1 MPLFARVSTLL
12 FSLTALAVLAALLLA
27 PLPAAARTSA
37 KRSTAPVAAEILMD
51 AQSGKVLRARNADTL
66 TYPASLTKM
75 MTLMLTFEALERGT
89 LRLNQSLVVSQHAAS
104 MPPSRLW
111 LAPGSTITV
120 EQAILAL
127 VTRSANDVAVVL
139 GEALGGSEE
148 AFAKTMT
155 ARARR
160 LGMRRTVFRNAS
172 GLPDRLQRT
181 TARDMAILS
190 RALIRSH
197 AGHYAYFKRRSFD
210 WQGGTVYGHNRLMA
224 RYPGMDG
231 IKTGYISA
239 SGFNLAASAVR
250 DGRRLIA
257 VVMGGYSA
265 NSRDTQVADLLDAGF
280 KRPTSPSRPA
290 PVQPDLVITRNSAST
305 TERSTA
311 VSVAVPVVKP
321 APATKSGATKS
332 TAVKPAGGSWS
343 IQVGAFASNAAALRS
358 ARDTAKRLGTL
369 ADGASPAVVRSG
381 GLYKARLTG
390 LPAADAA
397 AACSTLKTAGHGC
410 FALQGR

>member
-1 MPLFARVSTLL
+1 MHPLARVSTLL
-12 FSLTALAVLAALLLA
+12 LSLTVLTVLVAVLLT
-27 PLPAAARTSA
+27 PLPALA
-37 KRSTAPVAAEILMD
+37 KRSAKKTSGPVAAEILMD
-51 AQSGKVLRARNADTL
+51 AGSGTVLQGRNADTL

-89 LRLNQSLVVSQHAAS
+89 LRLDQSLVVSQHAAS

-139 GEALGGSEE
+139 GEALGGSET
-148 AFAKTMT
+148 AFAAKMT
-155 ARARR
+155 ARARAI
-160 LGMRRTVFRNAS
+160 GMRRTVFRNAS

-190 RALIRSH
+190 RALIRGH
-197 AGHYAYFKRRSFD
+197 ARHYAYFQRRSFD
-210 WQGGTVYGHNRLMA
+210 WQGDTVYGHNRLMA

-231 IKTGYISA
+231 IKTGYIAA

-257 VVMGGYSA
+257 VVMGGHSA
-265 NSRDTQVADLLDAGF
+265 NSRDDRVADLLDAGF
-280 KRPTSPSRPA
+280 KRPTSPAKPA
-290 PVQPDLVITRNSAST
+290 PVQPDLLITKNSASIAQ
-305 TERSTA
+305 RSTA
-311 VSVAVPVVKP
+311 VSVG
-321 APATKSGATKS
+321 AP
-332 TAVKPAGGSWS
+332 AVKPSAAKSTGGLSTDGPWS
-343 IQVGAFASNAAALRS
+343 IQVGAFASHAAAQSS
-358 ARDTAKRLGTL
+358 ARATAKRLGAL
-369 ADGASPAVVRSG
+369 AAGTSPAVVRSG

-390 LPAADAA
+390 FAATKADAA
-397 AACSTLKTAGHGC
+397 CTALKTVGKGC
-410 FALQGR
+410 FALQDQ

>member
-1 MPLFARVSTLL
+1 MHPLVRLLARVSTLL
-12 FSLTALAVLAALLLA
+12 FSLTVLVALAAVLLA
-27 PLPAAARTSA
+27 PLPALA
-37 KRSTAPVAAEILMD
+37 KRSGKKASAPVAAEILMD
-51 AQSGKVLRARNADTL
+51 AGSGRVLQARNADTL

-75 MTLMLTFEALERGT
+75 MTLMLTFEALDRGT
-89 LRLNQSLVVSQHAAS
+89 LRLNQSLVVSRHAAS

-139 GEALGGSEE
+139 GEALGGSET
-148 AFAKTMT
+148 AFAKKMT

-160 LGMRRTVFRNAS
+160 LGMRHTVFRNAS

-190 RALIRSH
+190 RALIRRH
-197 AGHYAYFKRRSFD
+197 AKHYAYFKRRSFD
-210 WQGGTVYGHNRLMA
+210 WQGDTVYGHNRLMA

-231 IKTGYISA
+231 IKTGYIAA

-257 VVMGGYSA
+257 VMMGGHSA
-265 NSRDTQVADLLDAGF
+265 NSRDDRVADLLDAGF
-280 KRPTSPSRPA
+280 RHPTSPDKPA
-290 PVQPDLVITRNSAST
+290 PVQPDLLITRNSASI

-311 VSVAVPVVKP
+311 MSV
-321 APATKSGATKS
+321 
-332 TAVKPAGGSWS
+332 GGPWS
-343 IQVGAFASNAAALRS
+343 IQVGAFASHAAAQNS
-358 ARDTAKRLGTL
+358 ARATAKRLGAL
-369 ADGASPAVVRSG
+369 AAGSSPAVVRSG

-390 LPAADAA
+390 FAAARADAA
-397 AACSTLKTAGHGC
+397 CTALKTAGKGC
-410 FALQGR
+410 FALQDR

>member
-1 MPLFARVSTLL
+1 MPLLARVSTLL
-12 FSLTALAVLAALLLA
+12 LLSLTAFAVLLA
-27 PLPAAARTSA
+27 PLPASAGNSA
-37 KRSTAPVAAEILMD
+37 KKAWTPVAAEILMD
-51 AQSGKVLRARNADTL
+51 AHSGKVLRARNADQL

-75 MTLMLTFEALERGT
+75 MTLMLTFEALDRGT
-89 LRLNQSLVVSQHAAS
+89 LRLNQSLVVSRHAAS

-139 GEALGGSEE
+139 GEALGGSET
-148 AFAKTMT
+148 AFAKKMT

-160 LGMRRTVFRNAS
+160 LGMRHTVFRNAS

-190 RALIRSH
+190 RALIGRH
-197 AGHYAYFKRRSFD
+197 AKYYAYFKRRSFD
-210 WQGGTVYGHNRLMA
+210 WQGDTVYGHNRLMA

-231 IKTGYISA
+231 IKTGYIAA

-257 VVMGGYSA
+257 VVLGGHSA
-265 NSRDTQVADLLDAGF
+265 DARDDRVADLLDAGF

-290 PVQPDLVITRNSAST
+290 PAQPDLVITKNSAST
-305 TERSTA
+305 AERSTA
-311 VSVAVPVVKP
+311 VSVAVPSVKP
-321 APATKSGATKS
+321 VATASAAPKSGA
-332 TAVKPAGGSWS
+332 KPAGGSWS
-343 IQVGAFASNAAALRS
+343 IQVGAFASHAAAVRS

-369 ADGASPAVVRSG
+369 AAGASPAVVRSG

-390 LPAADAA
+390 FPAATADAA
-397 AACSTLKTAGHGC
+397 CSALKTAGRGC
-410 FALQGR
+410 FPLQDR

>member
-1 MPLFARVSTLL
+1 MPLLARVSTLL
-12 FSLTALAVLAALLLA
+12 LLSLTVFAVLLA
-27 PLPAAARTSA
+27 PLPASARNSA
-37 KRSTAPVAAEILMD
+37 KKAWTPVAAEILMD
-51 AQSGKVLRARNADTL
+51 AHSGKVLRARNADQL

-75 MTLMLTFEALERGT
+75 MTLMLTFEALDRGT
-89 LRLNQSLVVSQHAAS
+89 LRLNQSLVVSRHAAS

-139 GEALGGSEE
+139 GEALGGSET
-148 AFAKTMT
+148 AFAKKMT

-160 LGMRRTVFRNAS
+160 LGMRHTVFRNAS

-190 RALIRSH
+190 RALIGRH
-197 AGHYAYFKRRSFD
+197 AKHYAYFKRRSFD
-210 WQGGTVYGHNRLMA
+210 WQGDTVYGHNRLMA

-231 IKTGYISA
+231 IKTGYIAA

-257 VVMGGYSA
+257 VVLGGHSA
-265 NSRDTQVADLLDAGF
+265 DARDSLVADLLDAGF
-280 KRPTSPSRPA
+280 QRPTSPSRPA
-290 PVQPDLVITRNSAST
+290 PAQPDLVITKNSAST
-305 TERSTA
+305 AERSTA
-311 VSVAVPVVKP
+311 VSVAVPSLKP
-321 APATKSGATKS
+321 AATEAADS
-332 TAVKPAGGSWS
+332 SWS
-343 IQVGAFASNAAALRS
+343 IQVGAFASHAAAVRS
-358 ARDTAKRLGTL
+358 ARDTAKRLGSL
-369 ADGASPAVVRSG
+369 AAGASPAVVRSG

-390 LPAADAA
+390 FPAATADAA
-397 AACSTLKTAGHGC
+397 CSALKTAGRGC
-410 FALQGR
+410 FPVRGG

>member
-1 MPLFARVSTLL
+1 MPLLARASTLL
-12 FSLTALAVLAALLLA
+12 LSLTVLAVLLA
-27 PLPAAARTSA
+27 PLPASA
-37 KRSTAPVAAEILMD
+37 KKGWTPVAAEILMD
-51 AQSGKVLRARNADTL
+51 ADSGKVLRARNADRL

-75 MTLMLTFEALERGT
+75 MTLMLTFEALDRGT
-89 LRLNQSLVVSQHAAS
+89 LRLNQSLVVSRHAAS

-139 GEALGGSEE
+139 GEALGGSET
-148 AFAKTMT
+148 AFAKKMT

-160 LGMRRTVFRNAS
+160 LGMRHTVFRNAS

-181 TARDMAILS
+181 TARDMATLS
-190 RALIRSH
+190 RALIRRH
-197 AGHYAYFKRRSFD
+197 AKHYAYFKRRSFD
-210 WQGGTVYGHNRLMA
+210 WQGDTVYGHNRLMA

-231 IKTGYISA
+231 IKTGYIAA

-257 VVMGGYSA
+257 VVMGGHSA
-265 NSRDTQVADLLDAGF
+265 AARDTQVADLLDAGF

-290 PVQPDLVITRNSAST
+290 PVQPDLVITKTSAST
-305 TERSTA
+305 AERSTA
-311 VSVAVPVVKP
+311 VSVAVPSMKP
-321 APATKSGATKS
+321 ATTKSAT
-332 TAVKPAGGSWS
+332 TKPDGGSWS
-343 IQVGAFASNAAALRS
+343 IQVGAFASHAAAVRS
-358 ARDTAKRLGTL
+358 ARDTAKRLGPL
-369 ADGASPAVVRSG
+369 AAGASPAVVRSG

-390 LPAADAA
+390 FPAATADAA
-397 AACSTLKTAGHGC
+397 CSALKTAGRGC
-410 FALQGR
+410 FPLQGQ

>member
-1 MPLFARVSTLL
+1 MPLLARASTPLL
-12 FSLTALAVLAALLLA
+12 SLAAFAALLAAVL
-27 PLPAAARTSA
+27 LVSQPAWA
-37 KRSTAPVAAEILMD
+37 KGSRKAGWAPVAAEILME
-51 AQSGKVLRARNADTL
+51 AGSGKVLQARNADTL

-75 MTLMLTFEALERGT
+75 MTLMLTFEALDRGT
-89 LRLNQSLVVSQHAAS
+89 LRRDQRLVVSQHAAS

-139 GEALGGSEE
+139 AEALGGSEP
-148 AFAKTMT
+148 AFASKMT
-155 ARARR
+155 ARARA

-190 RALIRSH
+190 RALIRRH
-197 AGHYAYFKRRSFD
+197 AGHYAYFQRRSFD
-210 WQGGTVYGHNRLMA
+210 WQGSTVYGHNRLMA

-231 IKTGYISA
+231 IKTGYIAA

-257 VVMGGYSA
+257 VVMGGHSA
-265 NSRDTQVADLLDAGF
+265 ATRDDRVADLLDIGF
-280 KRPTSPSRPA
+280 RRPTSPARPA
-290 PVQPDLVITRNSAST
+290 PATPDLVITRKSSSAA
-305 TERSTA
+305 ERSTA
-311 VSVAVPVVKP
+311 VSVAVPSAKP
-321 APATKSGATKS
+321 SATGS
-332 TAVKPAGGSWS
+332 VGGPWS
-343 IQVGAFASNAAALRS
+343 IQVGAFASRAAAARS
-358 ARDTAKRLGTL
+358 AGVTAKRLGAL
-369 ADGASPAVVRSG
+369 AAGASPEIVRSG

-390 LPAADAA
+390 FPAANADAA
-397 AACSTLKTAGHGC
+397 CATLKAAGHGC
-410 FALQGR
+410 FAVKGP

>member
-1 MPLFARVSTLL
+1 MPLLARVSTLL
-12 FSLTALAVLAALLLA
+12 LLSLTVFAVLLA
-27 PLPAAARTSA
+27 PLPASARRSA
-37 KRSTAPVAAEILMD
+37 KKAWTPVAAEILMD
-51 AQSGKVLRARNADTL
+51 AHSGKVLRAHNADRL

-75 MTLMLTFEALERGT
+75 MTLMLTFEALDRGT
-89 LRLNQSLVVSQHAAS
+89 LRLNQRLVVSRHAAS

-139 GEALGGSEE
+139 GEALGGSET
-148 AFAKTMT
+148 AFAKKMT

-160 LGMRRTVFRNAS
+160 LGMRHTVFRNAS

-190 RALIRSH
+190 RALIRGH
-197 AGHYAYFKRRSFD
+197 AGYYAYFKRRSFD
-210 WQGGTVYGHNRLMA
+210 WQGDTVYGHNRLMA

-231 IKTGYISA
+231 IKTGYIAA

-257 VVMGGYSA
+257 VVLGGHSA
-265 NSRDTQVADLLDAGF
+265 DARDAQVADLLDAGF
-280 KRPTSPSRPA
+280 KRPTSPSKPA
-290 PVQPDLVITRNSAST
+290 PVQPDLVITKNSAST
-305 TERSTA
+305 AERSTA
-311 VSVAVPVVKP
+311 VSVAVPSVKP
-321 APATKSGATKS
+321 ATIKSAATEA
-332 TAVKPAGGSWS
+332 AGGSWS
-343 IQVGAFASNAAALRS
+343 IQVGAFASHAAAVRS
-358 ARDTAKRLGTL
+358 ARDTAKRLGSL
-369 ADGASPAVVRSG
+369 AAGASPAIVRSG

-390 LPAADAA
+390 FPAATADAA
-397 AACSTLKTAGHGC
+397 CSALKTAGRGC
-410 FALQGR
+410 FPVRGR

>member
-1 MPLFARVSTLL
+1 MPLLARVSTLL
-12 FSLTALAVLAALLLA
+12 LLSLTIVAVLLA
-27 PLPAAARTSA
+27 PLPASARRSA
-37 KRSTAPVAAEILMD
+37 KKAWTPVAAEILMD
-51 AQSGKVLRARNADTL
+51 AHSGKVLRAHNADRL

-75 MTLMLTFEALERGT
+75 MTLMLTFEALDRGA
-89 LRLNQSLVVSQHAAS
+89 LRLNQRLVVSRHAAS

-139 GEALGGSEE
+139 GEALGGNEP
-148 AFAKTMT
+148 AFAKKMT

-160 LGMRRTVFRNAS
+160 LGMRHTVFRNAS

-197 AGHYAYFKRRSFD
+197 AKYYAYFKRRSFD
-210 WQGGTVYGHNRLMA
+210 WQGDTVYGHNRLMA

-231 IKTGYISA
+231 IKTGYIAA

-257 VVMGGYSA
+257 VVLGGHSA
-265 NSRDTQVADLLDAGF
+265 AARDDRVADLLDAGF
-280 KRPTSPSRPA
+280 KRRTSPSRPA
-290 PVQPDLVITRNSAST
+290 PVQPDLVITKNSAST
-305 TERSTA
+305 AERSTA
-311 VSVAVPVVKP
+311 VSVAVPSVKP
-321 APATKSGATKS
+321 AATEAAARKS
-332 TAVKPAGGSWS
+332 AGGSWS
-343 IQVGAFASNAAALRS
+343 IQVGAFASHAAAVRS
-358 ARDTAKRLGTL
+358 ARDTAKRLGSL
-369 ADGASPAVVRSG
+369 AAGASPAVIRSG

-390 LPAADAA
+390 FPAATADAA
-397 AACSTLKTAGHGC
+397 CSALKTAGRGC
-410 FALQGR
+410 FPVRGG

>member
-1 MPLFARVSTLL
+1 MPLLARVSTLS
-12 FSLTALAVLAALLLA
+12 FSLTALVVLAAVLLA
-27 PLPAAARTSA
+27 PLPASARSSA
-37 KRSTAPVAAEILMD
+37 KKARAPVAAEILMD
-51 AQSGKVLRARNADTL
+51 AHSGKILQARNADTL

-75 MTLMLTFEALERGT
+75 MTLMLTFEALDRGT

-139 GEALGGSEE
+139 GEALGGSET
-148 AFAKTMT
+148 AFAGRMT
-155 ARARR
+155 ARARA

-197 AGHYAYFKRRSFD
+197 AGHYAYFQRRSFD
-210 WQGGTVYGHNRLMA
+210 WQGDTVYGHNRLMA

-231 IKTGYISA
+231 IKTGYIAA

-250 DGRRLIA
+250 DDRRLIA
-257 VVMGGYSA
+257 VVMGGHSA
-265 NSRDTQVADLLDAGF
+265 NSRDDRVADLLDAGF
-280 KRPTSPSRPA
+280 KRPTSPAKPA
-290 PVQPDLVITRNSAST
+290 PAQPDLVITKNSASIAG
-305 TERSTA
+305 RSTA
-311 VSVAVPVVKP
+311 VSVA
-321 APATKSGATKS
+321 APS
-332 TAVKPAGGSWS
+332 VKPAGGPWS
-343 IQVGAFASNAAALRS
+343 IQVGAFASQAAAMRS

-369 ADGASPAVVRSG
+369 AVGASPAVVQSG
-381 GLYKARLTG
+381 GFYKARLTG
-390 LPAADAA
+390 FPAANAN
-397 AACSTLKTAGHGC
+397 AACNALKTAGKGC
-410 FALQGR
+410 FAVQDR

>member
-1 MPLFARVSTLL
+1 MPLLARASTLL
-12 FSLTALAVLAALLLA
+12 LSLTALTVLVALLLG
-27 PLPAAARTSA
+27 PLPAAARSSA
-37 KRSTAPVAAEILMD
+37 KKSTGPVAAEILMD

-75 MTLMLTFEALERGT
+75 MTLMLTFEALDRGA
-89 LRLNQSLVVSQHAAS
+89 LRLNQSLVVSRHAAS

-148 AFAKTMT
+148 AFAKSMT

-160 LGMRRTVFRNAS
+160 LGMHRTVFRNAS

-190 RALIRSH
+190 RALIRGH

-210 WQGGTVYGHNRLMA
+210 WQGDTVYGHNRLMA

-231 IKTGYISA
+231 IKTGYIAA

-257 VVMGGYSA
+257 VVMGGHSA

-280 KRPTSPSRPA
+280 KRPTSPAKPA

-305 TERSTA
+305 TDRSTA

-321 APATKSGATKS
+321 APATKP
-332 TAVKPAGGSWS
+332 VGGSWS
-343 IQVGAFASNAAALRS
+343 IQVGAFASHAAALRS
-358 ARDTAKRLGTL
+358 AHDTAERLGAL
-369 ADGASPAVVRSG
+369 AAGASPAVVRSG
-381 GLYKARLTG
+381 GLYKARLIG
-390 LPAADAA
+390 LPAADAGT
-397 AACSTLKTAGHGC
+397 ACRTLKTAGHGC
-410 FALQGR
+410 FALEGR

>member
-1 MPLFARVSTLL
+1 MHPPARVSTLL
-12 FSLTALAVLAALLLA
+12 FSLTALVALAAVLLA
-27 PLPAAARTSA
+27 PLPALARSSA
-37 KRSTAPVAAEILMD
+37 KKASGPVAAEILMD
-51 AQSGKVLRARNADTL
+51 AGSGKILQARNADTL

-75 MTLMLTFEALERGT
+75 MTLMLTFEALDRGT

-139 GEALGGSEE
+139 GEALGGSET
-148 AFAKTMT
+148 AFATKMT
-155 ARARR
+155 ARARAI
-160 LGMRRTVFRNAS
+160 GMRRTVFRNAS
-172 GLPDRLQRT
+172 GLPDRVQRT

-197 AGHYAYFKRRSFD
+197 AGHYAYFQRRSFD
-210 WQGGTVYGHNRLMA
+210 WQGDTVYGHNRLMA

-231 IKTGYISA
+231 IKTGYIAA

-257 VVMGGYSA
+257 VVMGGHSA
-265 NSRDTQVADLLDAGF
+265 NTRDDRVADLLDAGF
-280 KRPTSPSRPA
+280 THPTSPAKPA
-290 PVQPDLVITRNSAST
+290 PVQPDLLITKNSASI
-305 TERSTA
+305 TERNTA
-311 VSVAVPVVKP
+311 VSVGAPSVKP
-321 APATKSGATKS
+321 PA
-332 TAVKPAGGSWS
+332 AVESAGGPPGGPWA
-343 IQVGAFASNAAALRS
+343 IQVGAFASHAAAQRS
-358 ARDTAKRLGTL
+358 ARATAKRLGAL
-369 ADGASPAVVRSG
+369 ATGASPAIVRSG

-390 LPAADAA
+390 FAAAKADAA
-397 AACSTLKTAGHGC
+397 CAALKTAGKGC
-410 FALQGR
+410 FALQDR

>member
-1 MPLFARVSTLL
+1 MPLLARASTLL
-12 FSLTALAVLAALLLA
+12 LLSLTVLAVLLA
-27 PLPAAARTSA
+27 PLPASARRSA
-37 KRSTAPVAAEILMD
+37 KKAWTPVAAEILMD
-51 AQSGKVLRARNADTL
+51 ADSGKVLRARNADRL

-75 MTLMLTFEALERGT
+75 MTLMLTFEALDRGT
-89 LRLNQSLVVSQHAAS
+89 LRLNQSLVVSRHAAS

-139 GEALGGSEE
+139 GEALGGSET
-148 AFAKTMT
+148 AFAKKMT

-160 LGMRRTVFRNAS
+160 LGMRHTVFRNAS

-190 RALIRSH
+190 RALIRRH
-197 AGHYAYFKRRSFD
+197 AKHYAYFKRRSFD
-210 WQGGTVYGHNRLMA
+210 WQGDTVYGHNRLMA

-231 IKTGYISA
+231 IKTGYIAA

-257 VVMGGYSA
+257 VVMGGHSA
-265 NSRDTQVADLLDAGF
+265 DARDTQVADLLDAGF

-290 PVQPDLVITRNSAST
+290 PVQPDLVITKNSASIA
-305 TERSTA
+305 ERSTA
-311 VSVAVPVVKP
+311 VSVAVPSMKP
-321 APATKSGATKS
+321 ATTKSATTKS
-332 TAVKPAGGSWS
+332 IAKPDGGSWS
-343 IQVGAFASNAAALRS
+343 IQVGAFASHAAAVRS
-358 ARDTAKRLGTL
+358 ARDTAKRLGSL
-369 ADGASPAVVRSG
+369 AAGASPAIVRSG

-390 LPAADAA
+390 FPAATADAA
-397 AACSTLKTAGHGC
+397 CSALKTAGRGC
-410 FALQGR
+410 FPLQGR

>member
-1 MPLFARVSTLL
+1 MPLLARVSTLL
-12 FSLTALAVLAALLLA
+12 LLSLTIVAVLLA
-27 PLPAAARTSA
+27 PLPASARRSA
-37 KRSTAPVAAEILMD
+37 KKAWTPVAAEILMD
-51 AQSGKVLRARNADTL
+51 AHSGKVLRAHNADRL
-66 TYPASLTKM
+66 AYPASLTKM
-75 MTLMLTFEALERGT
+75 MTLMLTFEALDRGA
-89 LRLNQSLVVSQHAAS
+89 LRLNQRLVVSRHAAS

-139 GEALGGSEE
+139 GEALGGNEP
-148 AFAKTMT
+148 AFAKKMT

-160 LGMRRTVFRNAS
+160 LGMRHTVFRNAS

-197 AGHYAYFKRRSFD
+197 AKYYAYFKRRSFD
-210 WQGGTVYGHNRLMA
+210 WQGDTVYGHNRLMA

-231 IKTGYISA
+231 IKTGYIAA

-257 VVMGGYSA
+257 VVLGGHSA
-265 NSRDTQVADLLDAGF
+265 DARDDRVADLLDAGF
-280 KRPTSPSRPA
+280 KRRTSPSRPA
-290 PVQPDLVITRNSAST
+290 PVQPDLVITKNSAST
-305 TERSTA
+305 AERSTA
-311 VSVAVPVVKP
+311 VSVAVPSVKP
-321 APATKSGATKS
+321 AATEAAARKS
-332 TAVKPAGGSWS
+332 AGGSWS
-343 IQVGAFASNAAALRS
+343 IQVGAFASHAAAVRS
-358 ARDTAKRLGTL
+358 ARDTAKRLGSL
-369 ADGASPAVVRSG
+369 AAGASPAVVRSG

-390 LPAADAA
+390 FPASTADAA
-397 AACSTLKTAGHGC
+397 CSALKTAGRGC
-410 FALQGR
+410 FPVRGG

>member
-1 MPLFARVSTLL
+1 MHPLARVSTLL
-12 FSLTALAVLAALLLA
+12 FSLTALMALAAVLLA
-27 PLPAAARTSA
+27 PLPASA
-37 KRSTAPVAAEILMD
+37 KGSAKKASAPVAAEILMD
-51 AQSGKVLRARNADTL
+51 AGSGRVLQARNADTL

-75 MTLMLTFEALERGT
+75 MTLMLTFEALDRGT
-89 LRLNQSLVVSQHAAS
+89 LRLDQSLVVSQHAAS

-139 GEALGGSEE
+139 GEALGGSET
-148 AFAKTMT
+148 AFAAKMT
-155 ARARR
+155 ARARAI
-160 LGMRRTVFRNAS
+160 GMRRTVFRNAS

-197 AGHYAYFKRRSFD
+197 ARHYAYFNRRSFD
-210 WQGGTVYGHNRLMA
+210 WQGDMVYGHNRLMA

-231 IKTGYISA
+231 IKTGYIAA

-257 VVMGGYSA
+257 VVMGGHSA
-265 NSRDTQVADLLDAGF
+265 NSRDDRVADLLDAGF
-280 KRPTSPSRPA
+280 KRPTSPAKPA
-290 PVQPDLVITRNSAST
+290 PVQPDLLITKNSASI
-305 TERSTA
+305 TERNTA
-311 VSVAVPVVKP
+311 VSVGVP
-321 APATKSGATKS
+321 AAKS
-332 TAVKPAGGSWS
+332 TGGPWA
-343 IQVGAFASNAAALRS
+343 IQVGAFASHAAAQRS
-358 ARDTAKRLGTL
+358 AHATAKRLGAL
-369 ADGASPAVVRSG
+369 AAGASPAVVRSG

-390 LPAADAA
+390 FAAAKADAA
-397 AACSTLKTAGHGC
+397 CTVLKTAGKGC
-410 FALQGR
+410 FALQDR

>member
-1 MPLFARVSTLL
+1 MPLLARVSTLL
-12 FSLTALAVLAALLLA
+12 LLSLIVFAVLLA
-27 PLPAAARTSA
+27 PLPASARSSA
-37 KRSTAPVAAEILMD
+37 RKGWAPVAAEILMD
-51 AQSGKVLRARNADTL
+51 ARSGKVLRARNADRL

-75 MTLMLTFEALERGT
+75 MTLMLTFEALDRGT
-89 LRLNQSLVVSQHAAS
+89 LRLNQKLVVSRHAAS

-139 GEALGGSEE
+139 GEALGGSEK
-148 AFAKTMT
+148 AFARKMT

-160 LGMRRTVFRNAS
+160 LGMRHTVFRNAS

-190 RALIRSH
+190 RALIRRH
-197 AGHYAYFKRRSFD
+197 AKYYAYFKRRSFE
-210 WQGGTVYGHNRLMA
+210 WQGDTVYGHNRLMA

-231 IKTGYISA
+231 IKTGYIAA

-257 VVMGGYSA
+257 VVMGGHSA
-265 NSRDTQVADLLDAGF
+265 DARDDRVAELLDAGF
-280 KRPTSPSRPA
+280 KRPTSPARPA
-290 PVQPDLVITRNSAST
+290 PAKPDLVITRNSAST
-305 TERSTA
+305 AERSTA
-311 VSVAVPVVKP
+311 VSVAVPSVKP
-321 APATKSGATKS
+321 SPAAKSAAKRS
-332 TAVKPAGGSWS
+332 AGGSWS
-343 IQVGAFASNAAALRS
+343 IQVGAFASHAAAVRS

-369 ADGASPAVVRSG
+369 AAGASPAIVRSG

-390 LPAADAA
+390 FPAATADAA
-397 AACSTLKTAGHGC
+397 CRALKTAGRGC
-410 FALQGR
+410 FPVRGR

>member
-1 MPLFARVSTLL
+1 MHPLARVSTLL
-12 FSLTALAVLAALLLA
+12 LSLTVLTVLVAVLLT
-27 PLPAAARTSA
+27 PLPALA
-37 KRSTAPVAAEILMD
+37 KRSAKKTSLPVAAEILMD
-51 AQSGKVLRARNADTL
+51 AGSGKVIQGRNADTL

-75 MTLMLTFEALERGT
+75 MTLMLTFEALDRGT
-89 LRLNQSLVVSQHAAS
+89 MRLDQSLVVSQHAAS

-139 GEALGGSEE
+139 GEALGGSET
-148 AFAKTMT
+148 AFAAKMT
-155 ARARR
+155 ARAHA

-190 RALIRSH
+190 RALIRGH
-197 AGHYAYFKRRSFD
+197 ARHYAYFQRRSFD
-210 WQGGTVYGHNRLMA
+210 WQGDTVYGHNRLMA

-231 IKTGYISA
+231 IKTGYIAA

-257 VVMGGYSA
+257 VVMGGHSA
-265 NSRDTQVADLLDAGF
+265 NSRDDRVADLLDAGF
-280 KRPTSPSRPA
+280 RRPTSPARPA
-290 PVQPDLVITRNSAST
+290 PVQPDLLITKNSASIAQ
-305 TERSTA
+305 RSAA
-311 VSVAVPVVKP
+311 VSV
-321 APATKSGATKS
+321 GAA
-332 TAVKPAGGSWS
+332 AVKPSAAKSSGGPSTGGPWS
-343 IQVGAFASNAAALRS
+343 IQVGAFASHAAAQSS
-358 ARDTAKRLGTL
+358 ARATIKRLGAL
-369 ADGASPAVVRSG
+369 AAGASPAVVRSG

-390 LPAADAA
+390 FAAMKADAA
-397 AACSTLKTAGHGC
+397 CTALKTAGKGC
-410 FALQGR
+410 FALQDR

>member
-1 MPLFARVSTLL
+1 MPLLARASTLL
-12 FSLTALAVLAALLLA
+12 LLSLTVLAVLLA
-27 PLPAAARTSA
+27 PLPASA
-37 KRSTAPVAAEILMD
+37 KKGWTPVAAEILMD
-51 AQSGKVLRARNADTL
+51 ADSGKVLRARNADRL

-75 MTLMLTFEALERGT
+75 MTLMLTFEALDRGT
-89 LRLNQSLVVSQHAAS
+89 LRLNQSLVVSRHAAS

-148 AFAKTMT
+148 AFAKKMT
-155 ARARR
+155 VRARR
-160 LGMRRTVFRNAS
+160 LGMRHTVFRNAS

-181 TARDMAILS
+181 TARDMATLS
-190 RALIRSH
+190 RALIRRH
-197 AGHYAYFKRRSFD
+197 AKHYAYFKRRSFD
-210 WQGGTVYGHNRLMA
+210 WQGDTVYGHNRLMA

-231 IKTGYISA
+231 IKTGYIAA

-257 VVMGGYSA
+257 VVMGGHSA
-265 NSRDTQVADLLDAGF
+265 AARDTQVADLLDAGF

-290 PVQPDLVITRNSAST
+290 PVQPDLVITKNSAST
-305 TERSTA
+305 AERSTA
-311 VSVAVPVVKP
+311 VSVAVPSMKP
-321 APATKSGATKS
+321 AATKSATTKS
-332 TAVKPAGGSWS
+332 VAKPDGGSWS
-343 IQVGAFASNAAALRS
+343 IQVGAFASHAAAVRS
-358 ARDTAKRLGTL
+358 ARDTAKRLGPL
-369 ADGASPAVVRSG
+369 AAGASPAVVRSG

-390 LPAADAA
+390 FPAATADAA
-397 AACSTLKTAGHGC
+397 CSALKTAGRGC
-410 FALQGR
+410 FPLQGR

>member
-1 MPLFARVSTLL
+1 MHPLARVSTLL
-12 FSLTALAVLAALLLA
+12 LSLTVLTVLVAVLLT
-27 PLPAAARTSA
+27 PLPALA
-37 KRSTAPVAAEILMD
+37 KRAAKKTSGPVAAEILMD
-51 AQSGKVLRARNADTL
+51 AGSGKVIQGRNADTL

-75 MTLMLTFEALERGT
+75 MTLMLTFEALERGS
-89 LRLNQSLVVSQHAAS
+89 LRLDQSLVVSQHAAS

-139 GEALGGSEE
+139 GEALGGSET
-148 AFAKTMT
+148 AFAAKMT
-155 ARARR
+155 ARAHA

-190 RALIRSH
+190 RALIRGH
-197 AGHYAYFKRRSFD
+197 ARHYAYFQRRSFD
-210 WQGGTVYGHNRLMA
+210 WQGDTVYGHNRLMA

-231 IKTGYISA
+231 IKTGYIAA

-257 VVMGGYSA
+257 VVMGGHSA
-265 NSRDTQVADLLDAGF
+265 NSRDDRVADLLDAGF
-280 KRPTSPSRPA
+280 KRPTSPVRPA
-290 PVQPDLVITRNSAST
+290 PVQPDLLITRNSASIAQ
-305 TERSTA
+305 RSTA
-311 VSVAVPVVKP
+311 VSV
-321 APATKSGATKS
+321 GAS
-332 TAVKPAGGSWS
+332 AVKPSAAKSTGGPSTGGPSTGGPWS
-343 IQVGAFASNAAALRS
+343 IQVGAFASHAAAQSS
-358 ARDTAKRLGTL
+358 ARATAKRLGAL
-369 ADGASPAVVRSG
+369 AAGTSPAVVRSG

-390 LPAADAA
+390 FAATKADAA
-397 AACSTLKTAGHGC
+397 CTALKTAGKGC
-410 FALQGR
+410 FALQDR

>member
-1 MPLFARVSTLL
+1 MPLLARASTLL
-12 FSLTALAVLAALLLA
+12 LSLTAFAVLLAAILLVSQ
-27 PLPAAARTSA
+27 PAWA
-37 KRSTAPVAAEILMD
+37 KGSRKAWAPVAAEILME
-51 AQSGKVLRARNADTL
+51 AGSGKILRARNADTL

-75 MTLMLTFEALERGT
+75 MTLMLTFEALDRGT
-89 LRLNQSLVVSQHAAS
+89 LRPDQRLVVSQHAAS

-139 GEALGGSEE
+139 AEALGGSEP
-148 AFAKTMT
+148 AFAGKMT
-155 ARARR
+155 ARARA

-190 RALIRSH
+190 RALIRRH
-197 AGHYAYFKRRSFD
+197 AGHYAYFQRRSFD
-210 WQGGTVYGHNRLMA
+210 WQGTTVYSHNRLMA

-231 IKTGYISA
+231 IKTGYIAA

-257 VVMGGYSA
+257 VVMGGHSA
-265 NSRDTQVADLLDAGF
+265 ATRDDRVADLLDIGF
-280 KRPTSPSRPA
+280 KRPTSPARPA
-290 PVQPDLVITRNSAST
+290 PAAPDLVITRKSSSAA
-305 TERSTA
+305 ERSTA
-311 VSVAVPVVKP
+311 VSVAVPSAKP
-321 APATKSGATKS
+321 T
-332 TAVKPAGGSWS
+332 TAKPTGSAAGSWS
-343 IQVGAFASNAAALRS
+343 IQVGAFASRAAAARS
-358 ARDTAKRLGTL
+358 AGVTARRLGAL
-369 ADGASPAVVRSG
+369 AAGASPEIVRSG

-390 LPAADAA
+390 FPAANADAA
-397 AACSTLKTAGHGC
+397 CATLKAAGHGC
-410 FALQGR
+410 FAVKGR